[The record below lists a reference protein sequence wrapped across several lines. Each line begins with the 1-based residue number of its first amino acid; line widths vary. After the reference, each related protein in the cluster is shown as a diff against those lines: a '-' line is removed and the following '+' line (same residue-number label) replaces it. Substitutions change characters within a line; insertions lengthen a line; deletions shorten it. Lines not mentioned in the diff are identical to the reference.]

1 MAGKRVDEKFLR
13 EAIRIASFPSSGL
26 GTQEKWEAS

>member
-1 MAGKRVDEKFLR
+1 MDKKFLR
-13 EAIRIASFPSSGL
+13 EAIQSASFPSSGL